1 MIPAKLQPTSSNYLS
16 AYHPSIQVTI
26 FRSYIIRTGTGC
38 HTCLD
43 VLSIPST
50 RSSPQN
56 NCTQKKVKRHGSSFP
71 LPLPPL
77 YARRSEFH
85 DRSTCWWILTPYRPF
100 TTMCEQ
106 WLASSS
112 EYADRKYV
120 DRCLDILSRS
130 YKVFASQMWKLIF
143 FSSKRTLEV
152 NIIFR
157 QNNLWYSFVRELFSE
172 ENHPQTYNPWIEL

>member
-1 MIPAKLQPTSSNYLS
+1 
-16 AYHPSIQVTI
+16 
-26 FRSYIIRTGTGC
+26 
-38 HTCLD
+38 
-43 VLSIPST
+43 
-50 RSSPQN
+50 
-56 NCTQKKVKRHGSSFP
+56 
-71 LPLPPL
+71 
-77 YARRSEFH
+77 
-85 DRSTCWWILTPYRPF
+85 
-100 TTMCEQ
+100 MCEQ